1 MAAANDFKNKTAG
14 IHQMWQTDFTYLKIT
29 GWGWYYLSTIL
40 DDYSRYIVHWE
51 LCSTMHTKDV
61 TRTIETALLKAGLS
75 KKQRP
80 KLLSDN
86 APCYISHELKQFM
99 NDKNM
104 KHIRGR
110 PLHPQTQGKIERYHR
125 SMKNI
130 IKQEHYYFPEELKHR
145 LAEFIDYYN
154 NRRYHESLQNVT
166 PADVY
171 FGRAEPILKQRQLTK
186 EKTMRKKLRNK
197 H

>member
-1 MAAANDFKNKTAG
+1 
-14 IHQMWQTDFTYLKIT
+14 
-29 GWGWYYLSTIL
+29 
-40 DDYSRYIVHWE
+40 
-51 LCSTMHTKDV
+51 MHTKDV

-75 KKQRP
+75 KKRRP

-86 APCYISHELKQFM
+86 GPCYISQELKQFI

-110 PLHPQTQGKIERYHR
+110 PMHPQTQGKIERYHR

-130 IKQEHYYFPEELKHR
+130 IKLEHYYFPEELKQR
-145 LAEFIDYYN
+145 LAEFVDYYN

-171 FGRAEPILKQRQLTK
+171 FGRAQSILNQRQITK
-186 EKTMRKKLRNK
+186 EKTMNKRRKTHLKQMLNL
-197 H
+197 